1 MEPVKDIRIK
11 EQDINKI
18 IKQLLKSGGFTAK
31 KFSQGVDILEM
42 MQKDNCIKFLS
53 FPACIVATGVR
64 GVIRDLVKEGLF
76 DAIITTTGT
85 LDHDLARIWRDY
97 YHGDFFMDDR
107 ELHKKGI
114 NRLGNILI
122 PNESYGKIL
131 EEKLQP
137 IFEEIYKDVK
147 EISGYEMIWKIGEL
161 LRNERGAKNS
171 IIHWA
176 CENNVP
182 VFVPGFFDGAFGSQI
197 WLFWQN
203 HRNFRINL
211 LEDEQKLSDIVF
223 DSEKTGALIVGGG
236 ISKHHTLWW
245 NQFKNGL
252 DYAVYITTAQEYDG
266 SLSGARLREA
276 ISWGKVGEM
285 AKQVTIE
292 GEATLILPFMIWA
305 LLKRIER

>member
-1 MEPVKDIRIK
+1 MKPIRDMQIK
-11 EQDINKI
+11 GQNIEGITQ
-18 IKQLLKSGGFTAK
+18 QLFDCGGFTAK

-42 MQKDNCIKFLS
+42 MQKDDCVKFLS

-64 GVIRDLVKEGLF
+64 GVIRDLIKDKMF
-76 DAIITTTGT
+76 DVIVTTTGT

-97 YHGDFFMDDR
+97 SHGDFLMNDR

-114 NRLGNILI
+114 NRLGNVLI
-122 PNESYGKIL
+122 PNESYGEIL

-137 IFEEIYKDVK
+137 LFEGVYKDGK
-147 EISGYEMIWKIGEL
+147 EISGYEMIWKIGEFIE
-161 LRNERGAKNS
+161 NEEEAKDS
-171 IIHWA
+171 IIYWA
-176 CENNVP
+176 WKNNIP
-182 VFVPGFFDGAFGSQI
+182 VFVPGFFDGAFGSQV

-203 HRNFRINL
+203 HRDFRINL
-211 LEDEQKLSDIVF
+211 LKDEQKLSDIVF
-223 DSEKTGALIVGGG
+223 DSERTGALIIGGG

-245 NQFKNGL
+245 NQFKDGL

-292 GEATLILPFMIWA
+292 GEATLVLPFMIWA
-305 LLKRIER
+305 FYERMER